1 MSQRGR
7 KLVEELF
14 GCAGVVAELREA
26 KWRGRQKVAGLLTPA
41 AAAYDLVRMQNLT
54 AATARRLWSRPAG
67 GPLWA
72 ARGRDDGAEVRS
84 PELSLTRKSEHGVIC
99 GSSESS
105 LGDLLKPCGRASD
118 LFR

>member
-1 MSQRGR
+1 M
-7 KLVEELF
+7 EELF
-14 GCAGVVAELREA
+14 GCARVVAGLRKA
-26 KWRGRQKVAGLLTPA
+26 KTRGRQKVAGLLTPA
-41 AAAYDLVRMQNLT
+41 AAAYNRVRMRSLR
-54 AATARRLWSRPAG
+54 AATACRLWSRPAG
-67 GPLWA
+67 GLLWA